1 MTYQNNEPI
10 LIGDKVDLSGGSTGI
25 VVANISSGHFTD
37 KYSEK
42 DWAYLL
48 VGFLVES
55 TDLGVVGITGS
66 GSLQWPCRFLV
77 TQPDPVLL
85 GR

>member
-1 MTYQNNEPI
+1 MAYQNSEPI

-25 VVANISSGHFTD
+25 VVANISSGHFAD

-42 DWAYLL
+42 DLAYLL

-55 TDLGVVGITGS
+55 TDLGVVHYVDSS
-66 GSLQWPCRFLV
+66 GVSLIERQNK
-77 TQPDPVLL
+77 
-85 GR
+85 